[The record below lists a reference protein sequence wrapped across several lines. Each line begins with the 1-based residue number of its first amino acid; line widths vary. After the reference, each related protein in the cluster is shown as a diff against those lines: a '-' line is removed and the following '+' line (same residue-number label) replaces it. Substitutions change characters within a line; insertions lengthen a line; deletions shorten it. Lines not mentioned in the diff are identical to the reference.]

1 MPEGPDYHPVV
12 QRPHPSFDAAQQQAV
27 RRELTRIL
35 ASPSFRSTKRSQEC
49 LRFIIERTLEGALDQ
64 LKERCIGVE
73 VLGRAT
79 DYDTN
84 TDAAV
89 RIIANDLRKRL
100 AQYETAA
107 CEESEVSFHLPP
119 GSYVPEFHWHP
130 PVIHNAE
137 QAPEQ
142 PPPVLAPRLPSN
154 ARIFRGIQLGRLLG
168 NRTVIWSAAVAL
180 LAVAVLALVHGA
192 PKSPLELFWGPV
204 LKSPSPAIITI
215 GQSTVYMLSQRMHE
229 TYDAGNSEDVESGP
243 HVVNYGNASIPGK
256 DIVPVTDLYTTV
268 NDALALGRLMEMFAR
283 FGKPVKV
290 RLGEQ
295 TSFSDM
301 RDAPMI
307 LLGFNNRSNQDVARQ
322 FRFTFTRLHNLK
334 VMTDKTPPGRVW
346 STEVDPGGH
355 TVADYGLISRVVN
368 AETGQIV
375 VQAGGLATFGTR
387 GVGEF
392 LTNSQYWGRLLQD
405 LPHDWPSRNI
415 QIVIRVKVIHN
426 ATSVPEV
433 VSSHCW

>member
-1 MPEGPDYHPVV
+1 M
-12 QRPHPSFDAAQQQAV
+12 
-27 RRELTRIL
+27 
-35 ASPSFRSTKRSQEC
+35 
-49 LRFIIERTLEGALDQ
+49 
-64 LKERCIGVE
+64 E
-73 VLGRAT
+73 VLGRPT

-84 TDAAV
+84 VDAAV

-100 AQYETAA
+100 AQYEAA
-107 CEESEVSFHLPP
+107 AGEESEVSIHLPP
-119 GSYVPEFHWHP
+119 GSYVPEFHWRP
-130 PVIHNAE
+130 PVRREAE
-137 QAPEQ
+137 QASEQ
-142 PPPVLAPRLPSN
+142 PPPAPAPRLPST
-154 ARIFRGIQLGRLLG
+154 AKIFRGIQLSRLLR
-168 NRTVIWSAAVAL
+168 NRIFHWSAAVVL
-180 LAVAVLALVHGA
+180 LAVAVLALLRGA

-204 LKSPSPAIITI
+204 LKSPSPTIITI
-215 GQSTVYMLSQRMHE
+215 GQSTVYLLSQQMHE
-229 TYDAGNSEDVESGP
+229 KYCAGNSEDVEAGP

-268 NDALALGRLMEMFAR
+268 NDAVALGRIMEMFGR
-283 FGKPVKV
+283 LGKPVKI
-290 RLGEQ
+290 RLGDQ

-322 FRFTFTRLHNLK
+322 FRFTFGRLHNLK

-346 STEVDPGGH
+346 STEIDPAGH

-368 AETGQIV
+368 AETGQFV
-375 VQAGGLATFGTR
+375 VQAGGLASFGTQ

-405 LPHDWPSRNI
+405 LPRDWPSRNI
-415 QIVIRVKVIHN
+415 QIVIRVKVNHN

>member
-12 QRPHPSFDAAQQQAV
+12 QRPHPSFDAAQQQAI

-35 ASPSFRSTKRSQEC
+35 ESPFFRATRRSQEC
-49 LRFIIERTLEGALDQ
+49 LRFIVEKTLEGTLDQ

-79 DYDTN
+79 NYDTN
-84 TDAAV
+84 SDAAV

-100 AQYETAA
+100 AQYETSGGEDSA
-107 CEESEVSFHLPP
+107 VTIHLPP
-119 GSYVPEFHWHP
+119 GSYVPEFRWRHP
-130 PVIHNAE
+130 AAHKEP
-137 QAPEQ
+137 QAPGQ
-142 PPPVLAPRLPSN
+142 LPPAPAPRPPAA
-154 ARIFRGIQLGRLLG
+154 ARIFRSPQFGRLLR
-168 NRTVIWSAAVAL
+168 NRVFHWSAAAVL
-180 LAVAVLALVHGA
+180 LAVAVLALLRGA

-204 LKSPSPAIITI
+204 LSSPSPAIITI
-215 GQSTVYMLSQRMHE
+215 GQSTVYVLSQRVHE
-229 TYDAGNSEDVESGP
+229 LYCAGNSEEVESRP
-243 HVVNYGNASIPGK
+243 HVVNYGDASIPGK
-256 DIVPVTDLYTTV
+256 DIVPVTDSYTRV
-268 NDALALGRLMEMFAR
+268 NDAMALARLTEMFGR
-283 FGKPVKV
+283 FGKPVRV
-290 RLGEQ
+290 RLGNQ

-307 LLGFNNRSNQDVARQ
+307 LLGFNNRLNQDVALQ
-322 FRFTFTRLHNLK
+322 FRFTFGRLHNLK

-346 STEVDPGGH
+346 SIEVDPAGH

-368 AETGQIV
+368 AETGQFV
-375 VQAGGLATFGTR
+375 VQAGGLASFGTR
-387 GVGEF
+387 SVGEF

-405 LPHDWPSRNI
+405 LPRDWPSRNI
-415 QIVIRVKVIHN
+415 QIVIRVKVVNN

>member
-1 MPEGPDYHPVV
+1 MPEGPDYHQVV
-12 QRPHPSFDAAQQQAV
+12 HRSQPSLDAIQKQAI
-27 RRELTRIL
+27 RRELTRL
-35 ASPSFRSTKRSQEC
+35 LESPFFRASRRSQDC
-49 LRFIIERTLEGALDQ
+49 LRFIVERTLEGKLDQ

-84 TDAAV
+84 ADAAV

-107 CEESEVSFHLPP
+107 GEESEVSIHLPP

-130 PVIHNAE
+130 PFRHKAE
-137 QAPEQ
+137 QAPGQ
-142 PPPVLAPRLPSN
+142 LPPAPAPRLPSI
-154 ARIFRGIQLGRLLG
+154 ARIFHGIHLSRLLR
-168 NRTVIWSAAVAL
+168 NRTFHWSTAVVL
-180 LAVAVLALVHGA
+180 LAVAVLALLRGV

-204 LKSPSPAIITI
+204 LNSPSPAIITI
-215 GQSTVYMLSQRMHE
+215 GQSTVYVLSQRIHE
-229 TYDAGNSEDVESGP
+229 VYCAGNSEEVEVRP
-243 HVVNYGNASIPGK
+243 HVVNYGDASIPGK
-256 DIVPVTDLYTTV
+256 DIVPVTDSYTRV
-268 NDALALGRLMEMFAR
+268 NDAMALARLTEMFGR
-283 FGKPVKV
+283 FGKPVRV
-290 RLGEQ
+290 RLGNQ

-307 LLGFNNRSNQDVARQ
+307 LLGFNNRLNQDVAQQ
-322 FRFTFTRLHNLK
+322 FRFTFGQLHNLK

-346 STEVDPGGH
+346 SIEVDPAGH

-368 AETGQIV
+368 AETGQFV
-375 VQAGGLATFGTR
+375 VQAGGLASFGTR

-405 LPHDWPSRNI
+405 LPRDWPSRNI
-415 QIVIRVKVIHN
+415 QIVIRVKVVNN